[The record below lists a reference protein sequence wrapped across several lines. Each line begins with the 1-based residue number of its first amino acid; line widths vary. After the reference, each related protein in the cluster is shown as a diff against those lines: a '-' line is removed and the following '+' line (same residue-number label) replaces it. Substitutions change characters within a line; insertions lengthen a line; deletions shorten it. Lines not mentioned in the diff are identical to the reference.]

1 MLFGFVY
8 NPAQVIEKLDPF
20 SLLTSSTRNCRKE
33 AGRAMK
39 SFKEKILV
47 VDDDPDIRQILC
59 DRIQALGYQVVTA
72 VNGIEALEKVT
83 REEPDLIFLDLQMP
97 QLSGM
102 QVLKKVREHSDLPVV
117 IISAF
122 GTIEKAVEAM
132 KEGAFDFITKPFCP
146 DHIEIV
152 IKKALDCRALKQ
164 ENIYL
169 KAEVNAPY
177 LEIVGE
183 SARLKETI
191 EIAQRVA
198 VTTSTVL
205 LLGESGTGKEIFARS
220 IHRWSE
226 RSKGPFVAINCVAL
240 RDELIE
246 SELFGHE
253 KGSFTGA
260 AQMRQGKLEI
270 ADGGTVFLDEIGD
283 FKPDLQAKLLRFLQ
297 EREFERVGGNKGIN
311 VDVRII
317 AATNRDLNKAIH
329 EGGFR
334 EDLFFRLNV
343 VAISLP
349 ALRERRED
357 VPALAQFF
365 LRRYCQIVKKPLM
378 KISPEAMDKLIAYHW
393 PGNVRE
399 MGNMIERAVV
409 LARGS
414 VIKAEDLPLP
424 HLTILS
430 NEDYPCKDYHD
441 AIRAYQ
447 RDLIRRTLEKSG
459 GNQVKAAEL
468 LGLQR
473 TYLARLIKKLDI
485 ING

>member
-1 MLFGFVY
+1 MLFDFAY
-8 NPAQVIEKLDPF
+8 NPAEVIEKAGAFDLW
-20 SLLTSSTRNCRKE
+20 NCTTKDCNRE
-33 AGRAMK
+33 AGRTVR

-59 DRIQALGYQVVTA
+59 DRILALGYQVATA
-72 VNGIEALEKVT
+72 ENGIEALEKVT
-83 REEPDLIFLDLQMP
+83 QEGPDLIFLDLQMP

-102 QVLKKVREHSDLPVV
+102 QVLKKVRERSDLPVV

-164 ENIYL
+164 ENIHL

-183 SARLKETI
+183 SPRLKETI

-220 IHRWSE
+220 IHRWSD

-260 AQMRQGKLEI
+260 VQMRQGKLEI

-317 AATNRDLNKAIH
+317 AATNRDLNKVIH

-399 MGNMIERAVV
+399 LGNMIERAVV
-409 LARGS
+409 LARGRE
-414 VIKAEDLPLP
+414 IMAEDLPLQ
-424 HLTILS
+424 HFTISS

-441 AIRAYQ
+441 AI
-447 RDLIRRTLEKSG
+447 
-459 GNQVKAAEL
+459 
-468 LGLQR
+468 
-473 TYLARLIKKLDI
+473 
-485 ING
+485 

>member
-1 MLFGFVY
+1 M
-8 NPAQVIEKLDPF
+8 
-20 SLLTSSTRNCRKE
+20 R
-33 AGRAMK
+33 

-59 DRIQALGYQVVTA
+59 DRIQALGYHVATA
-72 VNGIEALEKVT
+72 ENGLEALEKVT
-83 REEPDLIFLDLQMP
+83 QEEPDLIFLDLQMP
-97 QLSGM
+97 QLGGM
-102 QVLKKVREHSDLPVV
+102 QVLKKVRERSELPVI

-132 KEGAFDFITKPFCP
+132 KEGAFDFIAKPFCP
-146 DHIEIV
+146 DHIEVV
-152 IKKALDCRALKQ
+152 IKKALECRALRQ
-164 ENIYL
+164 ENQYL
-169 KAEVNAPY
+169 KGVVNAPY
-177 LEIVGE
+177 LEIVGD
-183 SARLKETI
+183 SARLKQTI
-191 EIAQRVA
+191 EIAQRA
-198 VTTSTVL
+198 AATPSTIL

-220 IHRWSE
+220 IHRWSS
-226 RSKGPFVAINCVAL
+226 RVNKPFVVINCVAL

-260 AQMRQGKLEI
+260 AQMKQGKLEI
-270 ADGGTVFLDEIGD
+270 AEGGTVLLDEIGD
-283 FKPDLQAKLLRFLQ
+283 FKPELQAKLLRFLQ
-297 EREFERVGGNKGIN
+297 EREFERVGGNKVIH

-317 AATNRDLNKAIH
+317 AATNRDLGKAVQK
-329 EGGFR
+329 GVFR

-378 KISPEAMDKLIAYHW
+378 KISTQAMDKLIAYHW

-399 MGNMIERAVV
+399 LGNMIERAVV

-414 VIKAEDLPLP
+414 EIIAEDLPLQ
-424 HLTILS
+424 HLGISGNDDCL
-430 NEDYPCKDYHD
+430 CKDYHV
-441 AIRAYQ
+441 AIRTYQ
-447 RDLIRRTLEKSG
+447 RDLIQKTLERSG

-473 TYLARLIKKLDI
+473 TYLARLIKKLDVI
-485 ING
+485 SGWMVFISLYLRVLSW

>member
-1 MLFGFVY
+1 MPFNIAY
-8 NPAQVIEKLDPF
+8 NPAQVVEKMGSFALW
-20 SLLTSSTRNCRKE
+20 
-33 AGRAMK
+33 AGGGMK

-59 DRIQALGYQVVTA
+59 DRIKALGYQVATA
-72 VNGIEALEKVT
+72 ENGIEALEKIT
-83 REEPDLIFLDLQMP
+83 REEPDLVFLDLQMP
-97 QLSGM
+97 QLGGM
-102 QVLKKVREHSDLPVV
+102 QVLKKVREHSELPVI

-132 KEGAFDFITKPFCP
+132 KEGAFDFITKPFCT
-146 DHIEIV
+146 DHIEII
-152 IKKALDCRALKQ
+152 IKKTLECKSLKQ
-164 ENIYL
+164 EYLYL
-169 KAEVNAPY
+169 KGEVNAPY

-183 SARLKETI
+183 SARLKETV
-191 EIAQRVA
+191 ETAQRVA
-198 VTTSTVL
+198 VTSSTVL

-220 IHRWSE
+220 IQRWSD
-226 RSKGPFVAINCVAL
+226 RAKKPFVVINCVAL

-260 AQMRQGKLEI
+260 LQMKQGKLEI

-283 FKPDLQAKLLRFLQ
+283 FKPELQVKLLRFLQ
-297 EREFERVGGNKGIN
+297 ERQFERVGGNKGIH

-317 AATNRDLNKAIH
+317 AATNRDLNKAVQK
-329 EGGFR
+329 GAFR

-349 ALRERRED
+349 PLRERRED
-357 VPALAQFF
+357 IPALAQFF

-378 KISPEAMDKLIAYHW
+378 KISPQATDKLIAYDW

-399 MGNMIERAVV
+399 LGNMIERAVV
-409 LARGS
+409 LGRGS
-414 VIKAEDLPLP
+414 EIVAKDLPLQP
-424 HLTILS
+424 HTISS
-430 NEDYPCKDYHD
+430 NEDNLCKDYHD

-447 RDLIRRTLEKSG
+447 RDLIQKTLERSG
-459 GNQVKAAEL
+459 GNQVRAAEL

-473 TYLARLIKKLDI
+473 TYLARLIKKLDV
-485 ING
+485 NSG

>member
-1 MLFGFVY
+1 
-8 NPAQVIEKLDPF
+8 
-20 SLLTSSTRNCRKE
+20 
-33 AGRAMK
+33 MK
-39 SFKEKILV
+39 SFNDKILV
-47 VDDDPDIRQILC
+47 VDDDRDIRQILC
-59 DRIQALGYQVVTA
+59 DRIQALGYQVTTA
-72 VNGIEALEKVT
+72 VNGMEALEKIIQ
-83 REEPDLIFLDLQMP
+83 EEPDLIFLDLQMP

-102 QVLKKVREHSDLPVV
+102 QVLKKVRENSDLPVV

-132 KEGAFDFITKPFCP
+132 KEGASDFITKPFCP

-152 IKKALDCRALKQ
+152 IKKALECRALKQ
-164 ENIYL
+164 ENLYL
-169 KAEVNAPY
+169 KGEINAPY
-177 LEIVGE
+177 LDIVGE
-183 SARLKETI
+183 SARLKETVQT
-191 EIAQRVA
+191 AQRA
-198 VTTSTVL
+198 AATSCTIL

-220 IHRWSE
+220 IHRWSD
-226 RSKGPFVAINCVAL
+226 RSRKPFVVINCVAL

-260 AQMRQGKLEI
+260 AQTRQGKFEI

-283 FKPDLQAKLLRFLQ
+283 FKLDLQAKLLRFLQ

-317 AATNRDLNKAIH
+317 AATNRDLTKAIH

-349 ALRERRED
+349 TLRERRED
-357 VPALAQFF
+357 VPSLAQFF

-378 KISPEAMDKLIAYHW
+378 KISPQAMDKLTAYHW

-399 MGNMIERAVV
+399 LGNMIERAVV

-414 VIKAEDLPLP
+414 EVMAEDLPLQQ
-424 HLTILS
+424 LGVSS
-430 NEDYPCKDYHD
+430 NEGCLCKDYHD
-441 AIRAYQ
+441 AIRTYQ
-447 RDLIRRTLEKSG
+447 RDLIQKTLEKSG

-473 TYLARLIKKLDI
+473 TYLARLIKKLDVI
-485 ING
+485 SG